1 MNKKLTKTIRQARN
15 LPITYWRAVGV
26 LFAIAV
32 VLQFF
37 HVHAAQMF
45 MARVILL
52 VLFAGAIVRLT
63 KPGSG
68 LLKLLLLIFVIVVGI
83 GLLGHISFG
92 G

>member
-1 MNKKLTKTIRQARN
+1 MNKKLAKAIRKTRN
-15 LPITYWRAVGV
+15 LPVTYWRAVGV
-26 LFAIAV
+26 LFGVAV

-37 HVHAAQMF
+37 HVHAAQML

-52 VLFAGAIVRLT
+52 ILFAGAIVRLT

-68 LLKLLLLIFVIVVGI
+68 LLKLLLLLFVIIVGI